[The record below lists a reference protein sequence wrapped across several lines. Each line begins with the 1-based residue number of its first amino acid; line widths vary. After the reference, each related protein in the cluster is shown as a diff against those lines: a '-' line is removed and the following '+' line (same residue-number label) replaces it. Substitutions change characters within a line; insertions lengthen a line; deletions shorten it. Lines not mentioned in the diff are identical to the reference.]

1 MCSDAFSKYK
11 KSEIIEVTK
20 RKLIEFIQKI
30 KYCLYYIESET
41 ITIFLTFH
49 IFSHN
54 FLPNDLL
61 PYVHATF
68 SSCFY
73 FIKYSTSN
81 LKAAANQQIS
91 SMFIHINIKGWLF
104 Y

>member
-49 IFSHN
+49 IF
-54 FLPNDLL
+54 PI
-61 PYVHATF
+61 TF
-68 SSCFY
+68 YPTIYYLTFTQRFHLVS
-73 FIKYSTSN
+73 I
-81 LKAAANQQIS
+81 L
-91 SMFIHINIKGWLF
+91 
-104 Y
+104 